1 MTDDDH
7 DLHHDEQDRHGF
19 NARAREWDE
28 DPRKVERARRVADA
42 TVELGIL
49 RPDTRLLEFGAGS
62 GMLSQLLREH
72 LGAITVVDRSEGML
86 EVLRAKADGGP
97 LDGATVLD
105 VDLVHDPLPDVQV
118 DLVASVLVMHHVLES
133 EQLLQRFHDLLAP
146 GGWVALS
153 DLDAEDGSFHAG
165 AHDVVSGF
173 DRDELAELLTEL
185 GFVDVSFQDCGV
197 LHKNDRDYGLFLVF
211 ARRP

>member
-1 MTDDDH
+1 MNDDPDR
-7 DLHHDEQDRHGF
+7 HHDPEDRHGF
-19 NARAREWDE
+19 DARARAWDE
-28 DPRKVERARRVADA
+28 DPKKVARVRRAADA
-42 TVELGIL
+42 IVAHGIL

-86 EVLRAKADGGP
+86 EILRDKADGGP

-118 DLVASVLVMHHVLES
+118 DLIASVMVMHHVLET
-133 EQLLQRFHDLLAP
+133 ERLLRRLHELLAP

-153 DLDAEDGSFHAG
+153 DLDAEDGTFHAG
-165 AHDVVSGF
+165 ADDVVSGF
-173 DRDELAELLTEL
+173 DRDELKGLLTEL

-197 LHKNDRDYGLFLVF
+197 LHKNDRDYPLFLAF